1 MRTALRRAL
10 PALVLGWAGTSSA
23 LPDFVRTRRRRW
35 PLQVA
40 LAGVAGALVAAAV
53 SGPPEDGTEEDPQPD
68 PALEAAT
75 PGGSGTEAASRVDF
89 VEQELPATAQGMDQP
104 EGLDTR
110 MLLLAGAAVLGLHVA
125 GNLLWFK
132 TARWLRGKGVT
143 HPHTALTAAV
153 LPVAAVELWSD
164 LNTPAH

>member
-75 PGGSGTEAASRVDF
+75 PGGSGTRHVPEYSPYGGFDLSVD
-89 VEQELPATAQGMDQP
+89 EQGRA
-104 EGLDTR
+104 
-110 MLLLAGAAVLGLHVA
+110 
-125 GNLLWFK
+125 
-132 TARWLRGKGVT
+132 
-143 HPHTALTAAV
+143 
-153 LPVAAVELWSD
+153 
-164 LNTPAH
+164 